1 MTGDRFNV
9 YLPATL
15 AQRVREARQSGKDL
29 DLSAAAARG
38 IAAALNGHQA
48 DEPHHSPELA
58 GRLDVLEH
66 ALDRLA
72 AASVVLLLVVAGG
85 IVFVSARALATS

>member
-15 AQRVREARQSGKDL
+15 ARRVREAEGFN
-29 DLSAAAARG
+29 LSAAAAAARG

-48 DEPHHSPELA
+48 DELHSAPELA
-58 GRLDVLEH
+58 GRLDVVEQ

-72 AASVVLLLVVAGG
+72 AAAVMLLLVVAGG
-85 IVFVSARALATS
+85 VVFVSVRALATS